1 MTSRPNSSIDATIA
15 SWLMLLVVGLK
26 QSWSAPMS
34 THRCTAL
41 AQSSGS
47 PTTTMPISLAFLI
60 CSIVGSGM
68 RSGHTGKPSG
78 LGMLSS
84 QCIWRLV

>member
-1 MTSRPNSSIDATIA
+1 
-15 SWLMLLVVGLK
+15 MLLVVGLK

-34 THRCTAL
+34 TQRWTAR

-47 PTTTMPISLAFLI
+47 PTTTMPISDAFLI
-60 CSIVGSGM
+60 WSMVGSGM

-84 QCIWRLV
+84 QCICRLV